1 MSSLLLLDCYL
12 WESSRA
18 LVDDITAM
26 EAAAFS
32 DWTRCVNFF
41 AQHQCL
47 WWLMRTV
54 KNRLK
59 QLASNGKKTRARFIL
74 IRTHTRSPFSFSL
87 FFSKDQTEARRSTPP
102 RPHLQIQHNSRI
114 HEISPFRFS
123 MISNFLVCD
132 MWKETCK
139 KPVCTEV
146 WSLNT
151 FVCLKMPQNSLSVSV
166 NAQLHLT
173 ADAGDH
179 FARKLMN
186 SLLGKKKK

>member
-12 WESSRA
+12 WESSQA

-26 EAAAFS
+26 AAAAFS

-59 QLASNGKKTRARFIL
+59 RLASNGKKTRARFIL
-74 IRTHTRSPFSFSL
+74 IRTHTHTRSPFSFS
-87 FFSKDQTEARRSTPP
+87 FFFFKDQTEAGRSTPP
-102 RPHLQIQHNSRI
+102 RPHLQVQHDNRI

-123 MISNFLVCD
+123 MISNFLVFWHVERNLQKACLH
-132 MWKETCK
+132 
-139 KPVCTEV
+139 
-146 WSLNT
+146 WSLKLKH
-151 FVCLKMPQNSLSVSV
+151 FCLFKD
-166 NAQLHLT
+166 ATEQLI
-173 ADAGDH
+173 
-179 FARKLMN
+179 
-186 SLLGKKKK
+186 SIC

>member
-26 EAAAFS
+26 AAAAFS

-59 QLASNGKKTRARFIL
+59 RLASNGKKTRARFIL

-87 FFSKDQTEARRSTPP
+87 FFFP
-102 RPHLQIQHNSRI
+102 RIKQKPEDPHLPDRTFKYNTIAG
-114 HEISPFRFS
+114 FMRFPPLG
-123 MISNFLVCD
+123 FLWFLTSLFV
-132 MWKETCK
+132 TC
-139 KPVCTEV
+139 
-146 WSLNT
+146 
-151 FVCLKMPQNSLSVSV
+151 
-166 NAQLHLT
+166 
-173 ADAGDH
+173 
-179 FARKLMN
+179 
-186 SLLGKKKK
+186 GKKLAKSLFALKFEV